1 MGFGDSLSLTVTGFI
16 SGPKSIMFGEK
27 KNNLGGRMHRLSYS

>member
-1 MGFGDSLSLTVTGFI
+1 MGLGDSLSFIVTEFI

-27 KNNLGGRMHRLSYS
+27 SLDERIL

>member
-1 MGFGDSLSLTVTGFI
+1 MGLGDSLSLTVTEFI

-27 KNNLGGRMHRLSYS
+27 SLDERIF

>member
-1 MGFGDSLSLTVTGFI
+1 MGLDNSLSLTMTGFI

-27 KNNLGGRMHRLSYS
+27 PYMRECSECLTS